1 MADPV
6 SGESLRED
14 ESCRLD
20 HQMSPEFVSIGF
32 CSNDHL
38 CRVREIPVDGKTEM
52 LEHLVQG
59 GGPAGDAA
67 VAAARLGWRAAF
79 VATMGDDSDGRKMV
93 DDFRSEGVCVDG
105 IKVLP
110 NQGSPVAYCWI
121 TPDGARSVAW
131 TKSGLPPLDPADVP
145 VDLVKRA
152 RILHLDGHQTP
163 AALAAARIAKENGVL
178 ISLDAGTQ
186 VPGIDALLALA
197 DIVVAS
203 EAFARNWSG
212 EDHLERALEKLE
224 KCGNQVTGVT
234 MGVAGSMCLH
244 NGKFIRVPSVDAG
257 PVVDTTGAG
266 DSYHAA
272 FAIRYS
278 ETGDVRGSMAF
289 AAVYAAM
296 KCRKLG
302 ARAGLPTRAEAEAF
316 IIKEQP

>member
-1 MADPV
+1 MARVFPRE
-6 SGESLRED
+6 GEAYGMDNRMD
-14 ESCRLD
+14 
-20 HQMSPEFVSIGF
+20 PEFVSIGF

-79 VATMGDDSDGRKMV
+79 VATMGDDPDGRKMV
-93 DDFRSEGVCVDG
+93 EDFRSEGVCVDG
-105 IKVLP
+105 IKVLT
-110 NQGSPVAYCWI
+110 NQGSPIAYCWI

-163 AALAAARIAKENGVL
+163 AALAAAKIAKANGVRV
-178 ISLDAGTQ
+178 SVDAGTR
-186 VPGIDALLALA
+186 VPGIEALMELA
-197 DIVVAS
+197 DILVAS
-203 EAFARNWSG
+203 EAFARAWSG
-212 EDHLERALEKLE
+212 EDDLERAVAKLARFGAE
-224 KCGNQVTGVT
+224 VTGVT
-234 MGVAGSMCLH
+234 MGVDGSLCLH
-244 NGKFIRVPSVDAG
+244 RGAFIRIPSVNAG

-266 DSYHAA
+266 DSYHAS
-272 FAIRYS
+272 FAVRYA
-278 ETGDVRGSMAF
+278 ETGDVRASMEF
-289 AAVYAAM
+289 AAICAAM

-302 ARAGLPTRAEAEAF
+302 ARAGLPTRAEVESF
-316 IIKEQP
+316 ISKE